1 MPLAPCHN
9 HSLNLSLARTSTV
22 QSIRNAVGTVK
33 DVISFFNASAKPN
46 FVMKQF
52 AGKQLQGLCETRC
65 IERHDSLLRTIIRA
79 LKIISR
85 WDDKDSS
92 SKANSL
98 KAALCNCE
106 LVVSLFSLC
115 DILSLTLPVSK
126 QLQGIQI
133 DFQSARLMIADV
145 ISVLK
150 TRRTNFDHF
159 DGIFAPVSA

>member
-1 MPLAPCHN
+1 
-9 HSLNLSLARTSTV
+9 V

-33 DVISFFNASAKPN
+33 YVISFSNASAKRN

-52 AGKQLQGLCETRC
+52 AGKQLQGHCETRW
-65 IERHDSLLRTIIRA
+65 IERHDSLLQFCTELRKIIRA

-85 WDDKDSS
+85 WDYKHSS
-92 SKANSL
+92 SKANNL

-106 LVVSLFSLC
+106 LVVSLFSVC
-115 DILSLTLPVSK
+115 DILSLTMPVSK

-133 DFQSARLMIADV
+133 DFQSARLMITDV
-145 ISVLK
+145 ISVLN

-159 DGIFAPVSA
+159 DSIFALACERMKGLGVPVV